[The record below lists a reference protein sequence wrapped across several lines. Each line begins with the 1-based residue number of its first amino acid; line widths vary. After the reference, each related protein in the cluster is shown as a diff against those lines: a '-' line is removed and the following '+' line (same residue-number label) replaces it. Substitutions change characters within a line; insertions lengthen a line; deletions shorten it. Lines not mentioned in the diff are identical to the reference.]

1 MSIKKDDKLGIRA
14 WLALL
19 ILSLSTFAIVTTE
32 LAPVGLL
39 TPMAEGLHRSESS
52 IGLLVT
58 LYAWIGAVS
67 ALLSSL
73 FLGHVPRKLML
84 LGLMITICIS
94 NVMCATLE
102 QYNLLL
108 LARVI
113 GAFGH
118 GAFWA
123 MIGATAISLVPARFI
138 GLATSIVFGGV
149 SVASILGVPLS
160 NYVALSIGWH
170 TSFWLM
176 AILSV
181 IAFIGIIALVP
192 TVKTSSTLA
201 RDALKHVLKDKV
213 LWKVYIATLLAITAH
228 FAAFTFI
235 EPWLQGM
242 ASVEHNMIPALL
254 LAFGLAGLAGN
265 FITGVVVDRWLKMTV
280 LCSVLITAA
289 TLLAFGSGSQVL
301 SQKIIILF
309 IILWGIAVSGMFVGL
324 QTWVLRLAAE
334 DAFPASAIYITIFNL
349 AIGCGSLIG
358 AWIISVYNLNLLMIF
373 SGVAIVTTVAVILI
387 TPSCRRRKY
396 ENDVLAKMDNT
407 ERSLSI

>member
-1 MSIKKDDKLGIRA
+1 MNKQKEAGLGIKN

-39 TPMAEGLHRSESS
+39 TPMAEGLQRSESS

-58 LYAWIGAVS
+58 LYAWVGAVS

-73 FLGHVPRKLML
+73 FLSHISRKVML
-84 LGLMITICIS
+84 LGLMMTICVS
-94 NVMCATLE
+94 NIMCATLG

-108 LARVI
+108 VARII

-160 NYVALSIGWH
+160 NYIALSIDWRAA
-170 TSFWLM
+170 FWLM
-176 AILSV
+176 ALLSV
-181 IAFIGIIALVP
+181 VAFIGIMLLVP
-192 TVKTSSTLA
+192 AVKTHSALA
-201 RDALKHVLKDKV
+201 LDSLKHVLKDRS

-235 EPWLQGM
+235 EPWLQSAG
-242 ASVEHNMIPALL
+242 SVMKSAIPVLL
-254 LAFGLAGLAGN
+254 FAFGLAGLAGN
-265 FITGVVVDRWLKMTV
+265 FLTGMVVDRWLKVTV
-280 LCSVLITAA
+280 ISSVLATAL
-289 TLLAFGSGSQVL
+289 TLLVFGHSAHMLTQGMIVAFIV
-301 SQKIIILF
+301 
-309 IILWGIAVSGMFVGL
+309 LWGIAVSGMFVGL

-334 DAFPASAIYITIFNL
+334 NAFPASAIYITIFNT
-349 AIGCGSLIG
+349 AIGCGSLLG
-358 AWIISVYNLNLLMIF
+358 AWIINSYDLNVLMMSAGLTI
-373 SGVAIVTTVAVILI
+373 ITTVAVIALI
-387 TPSCRRRKY
+387 PAHRQQVAEKQ
-396 ENDVLAKMDNT
+396 ENVGEAF
-407 ERSLSI
+407 SL